1 MHFLFRIIVVQLLIV
16 FAKGQRCP
24 FNWFGYNQ
32 QSKCYRFFT
41 SDGMSWN
48 DARGVCQIHGGDL
61 LRIDSAQE
69 LNYINNQLKYRQQHN
84 HVPASN
90 WWIGLNNAEYI
101 TSWTWA
107 DNTQVGSFITAK
119 WARGAPN
126 NANGSER
133 CGEIVNGNQFND
145 EDCSDHNKFICYRD
159 RGVPLLCDADRGWQS
174 LNGACYKVQTD
185 HKTFAQARQVCK
197 RQNSDLVTIQNIND
211 QQAMHDYAVTNH
223 QPFWIGLQALHP
235 RGAPVTWAWVNG
247 TSTTPVTNTYWHDNR
262 PPGIGRGTCAVVLN
276 QVDLNHS
283 WLPNQCTQTR
293 AYVCRKPEG
302 TCMPGWLGHGR
313 FCYQF
318 NVHYRVNYNAAVSFC
333 QQEGSQLLKVDGAT
347 TQTFVNSYL
356 QEMKDSGVGSI
367 WIGASDDG
375 RNGTNAFKWR
385 DHTNIGYSHWMGN
398 HTPASVAHRTQ
409 CSYMATSE
417 RNGFWHAT
425 TNCNTN
431 KQFVCRIQMGRR
443 VLALKTTPRP
453 TYGCPSGWRQQQ
465 SNCFK
470 AGDRS
475 LTWTLARQ
483 ACRNMSVGADLAV
496 INVGSDQSVV
506 NRLLQ
511 SGIIYWIG
519 LNDRQQ
525 DGVYVWND
533 GQALSSYT
541 NWAPTQPNNL
551 RLQQNCVGIEN
562 NQWNDFECRSLRQFV
577 CSKVADSVYP
587 SLPPTTPAR
596 DWTVKCGPGWESN
609 PLSAYCYM
617 FVDKPLSWLDAHS
630 ECTSLRGGHLVSIE
644 SASEQSYV
652 AGKVQSLNSL
662 AVWTGANDRATEGGW
677 QWIGGAPFAFF
688 NWADGQPDGAG
699 GNGTDCVA
707 MFTQTGLWDDLDCSA
722 RNGFVCEKLGNV
734 PPTTAVATTT
744 PRVPAGKVLGCDV
757 GWLPFQS
764 SCFRIFQGPRSWSN
778 AQLACHYNGAELT
791 SIRNRAE
798 QNFLQGNL
806 PKPKLSWDGFWI
818 GLNDQQTDNR
828 FLWTDGSTVTYT
840 KWNINEPNNYMNRNE
855 DCVEM
860 RLASG
865 RWNDEVCSMVRPG
878 FICRKAKHAVSATQ
892 APYSVG
898 CPQAARGYG
907 VLCYRMINFGAP
919 LNYNQAS
926 NFCQTRFNGTLATIY
941 GRVLQAF
948 ITSMLNYQQ
957 GNFLIGLTDKKT
969 PGTFYWAAGN
979 PVGYTNWVSSH
990 TGNEQNTCVAMQTS
1004 VPAGL
1009 WKTVDCNQGN
1019 RFICQFSRTGFTL
1032 PPTTPTLFP
1041 NTPCPTG
1048 YTADGPYC
1056 LHAITA
1062 LNARRTWM
1070 SARSYCQAL
1079 GGDLPSFHSNYN
1091 DSILTTMLAKY
1102 KGMSFWIGLNDR
1114 DTEAG
1119 YVWSDGTGVDYTNW
1133 NSNEPNDF
1141 KGQEDCVLYQTLSNK
1156 WNDNTCYLAQAYIC
1170 ALPRGTTLS
1179 RVTIP
1184 PKFQHSSLCG
1194 SDPSWLYYNN
1204 SCYMVSPRSGDNSSV
1219 NWYDAQAYCNAAQ
1232 SNLASIHD
1240 LNENNFLTSIVGN
1253 TAKNEYWLGLNAL
1266 DNNGFK
1272 WIDGM
1277 PLGFINWNPG
1287 QPDNYMGGEKCVVL
1301 RKYNSFWNDQHC
1313 DSPDQGFVCK
1323 KPAQGVAKVVVPSP
1337 FPPGGCPHA
1346 FVRVP
1351 GGRNKCFLIGGK
1363 QPTDRL
1369 NFTAAVNFCRHFGP
1383 GYDIVSVE
1391 DKFEQQFIITMT
1403 NGWRNSF
1410 WIGLSDRVHNN
1421 QFFWQDNTPLVYTN
1435 WDRGEPTSAQKNA
1448 QNKEI
1453 QSCVVMRMYRKGFE
1467 GRWADTDCS
1476 QSQGYVCQTRQVP
1489 SLAIV
1494 TPASQCTRAGYVQY
1508 RKSCYRPSIP
1518 SDARTWSDAQSICQ
1532 NEGGNLVC
1540 IQSVFES
1547 AFVHSLISQNYSYW
1561 IGLSDTKIK
1570 GLYGWADGWPV
1581 GYTNWGWKEPSYNQQ
1596 GTGCVVA
1603 NTNGKWNDTSC
1614 TRLMR
1619 YVCEIS
1625 SVPPPTT
1632 LPPAGSCLDKDYVPN
1647 GDFCYKAF
1655 VNQGRSWPEAD
1666 RECSHAGGNI
1676 ASIHSQSEMDFVFY
1690 LVQQAKVTNPQY
1702 QPNIWLG
1709 LEQGGQGGYTWTD
1722 GSAVNFVRWTPGEPT
1737 LLGAHG
1743 QVEECIEFDRTKGT
1757 WNDISCYTNR
1767 GYVCKSQRIL
1777 STKPPVATP
1786 SAGGLIV
1793 NQGNDS
1799 FVTYKAQT
1807 GPIALRTGQGYT
1819 QLPGISVPYKPGS
1832 QQQLQQGNNG
1842 NNVQTSSSNL
1852 GMSNG
1857 GIAGVVL
1864 GCIIAIAL
1872 IAVALILLK
1881 RRGVIKAPP
1890 LGETG
1895 NLGFDNAMYSRSDDS
1910 VKLDSDA

>member
-1 MHFLFRIIVVQLLIV
+1 
-16 FAKGQRCP
+16 
-24 FNWFGYNQ
+24 
-32 QSKCYRFFT
+32 
-41 SDGMSWN
+41 MSWN

-159 RGVPLLCDADRGWQS
+159 RVYANSGLCVP
-174 LNGACYKVQTD
+174 
-185 HKTFAQARQVCK
+185 
-197 RQNSDLVTIQNIND
+197 
-211 QQAMHDYAVTNH
+211 
-223 QPFWIGLQALHP
+223 
-235 RGAPVTWAWVNG
+235 
-247 TSTTPVTNTYWHDNR
+247 
-262 PPGIGRGTCAVVLN
+262 
-276 QVDLNHS
+276 
-283 WLPNQCTQTR
+283 QTR
-293 AYVCRKPEG
+293 
-302 TCMPGWLGHGR
+302 
-313 FCYQF
+313 
-318 NVHYRVNYNAAVSFC
+318 
-333 QQEGSQLLKVDGAT
+333 GAT

-367 WIGASDDG
+367 WIGAS
-375 RNGTNAFKWR
+375 A
-385 DHTNIGYSHWMGN
+385 
-398 HTPASVAHRTQ
+398 
-409 CSYMATSE
+409 E

-443 VLALKTTPRP
+443 
-453 TYGCPSGWRQQQ
+453 
-465 SNCFK
+465 
-470 AGDRS
+470 
-475 LTWTLARQ
+475 
-483 ACRNMSVGADLAV
+483 
-496 INVGSDQSVV
+496 
-506 NRLLQ
+506 
-511 SGIIYWIG
+511 
-519 LNDRQQ
+519 
-525 DGVYVWND
+525 
-533 GQALSSYT
+533 LSSYT

-898 CPQAARGYG
+898 CPQA
-907 VLCYRMINFGAP
+907 
-919 LNYNQAS
+919 
-926 NFCQTRFNGTLATIY
+926 
-941 GRVLQAF
+941 F

-1253 TAKNEYWLGLNAL
+1253 TAKNE
-1266 DNNGFK
+1266 

-1287 QPDNYMGGEKCVVL
+1287 QPDNYMGA
-1301 RKYNSFWNDQHC
+1301 FWNDQHC

-1383 GYDIVSVE
+1383 GYDIVVHNHHDE
-1391 DKFEQQFIITMT
+1391 WVAQQFLDWTFRPCT
-1403 NGWRNSF
+1403 QQS
-1410 WIGLSDRVHNN
+1410 
-1421 QFFWQDNTPLVYTN
+1421 
-1435 WDRGEPTSAQKNA
+1435 
-1448 QNKEI
+1448 
-1453 QSCVVMRMYRKGFE
+1453 QSCVVMRMYL
-1467 GRWADTDCS
+1467 
-1476 QSQGYVCQTRQVP
+1476 P

-1625 SVPPPTT
+1625 S
-1632 LPPAGSCLDKDYVPN
+1632 
-1647 GDFCYKAF
+1647 
-1655 VNQGRSWPEAD
+1655 EAD

-1819 QLPGISVPYKPGS
+1819 QLPGI
-1832 QQQLQQGNNG
+1832 
-1842 NNVQTSSSNL
+1842 TSSSNL